1 MNGGMAGAKSHRRRL
16 VDINVNRR
24 SMYCNVAAAR
34 NDFVLLA
41 LSWKNTAGDESCG
54 GIEQNEAQVVL
65 PTRKRENKRN
75 DLFSFRDPMRDS
87 AVGLT

>member
-1 MNGGMAGAKSHRRRL
+1 MNGGMAGSKSHRRRL

-24 SMYCNVAAAR
+24 SIYCNVAAAR
-34 NDFVLLA
+34 NDFVLR
-41 LSWKNTAGDESCG
+41 CG